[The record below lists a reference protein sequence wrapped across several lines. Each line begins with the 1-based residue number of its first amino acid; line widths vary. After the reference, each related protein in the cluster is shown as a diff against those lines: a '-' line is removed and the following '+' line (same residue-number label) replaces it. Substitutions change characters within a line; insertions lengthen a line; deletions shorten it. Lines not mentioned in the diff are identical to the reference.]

1 MATMLVEP
9 FAPWL
14 RDLTQALQGQGAPA
28 PFVPPA
34 DVLVDDEAVTVYM
47 DVPGLRSEDL
57 EVELENDILTVRG
70 ERPYPYSR
78 EDGGG
83 AIQRVERRFGRFE
96 RSLRVPA
103 GLDPEAIEAALT
115 DGVLKLRIPL
125 PETKRARRIEI
136 KAGENGG
143 RREEGGEGGGQRE
156 QQGAGQGAQ
165 QGEGQGTQQGEGQGA
180 RRGAPVSS

>member
-14 RDLTQALQGQGAPA
+14 RDLSQALQGQGAPA

-78 EDGGG
+78 EDGG
-83 AIQRVERRFGRFE
+83 AAVQRIERRFGRFE
-96 RSLRVPA
+96 RSLRVPS

-115 DGVLKLRIPL
+115 DGVLRVRIPL
-125 PETKRARRIEI
+125 PETKRARRIEV

-143 RREEGGEGGGQRE
+143 RREEGAGGGARRE
-156 QQGAGQGAQ
+156 QVGAGQSEQ
-165 QGEGQGTQQGEGQGA
+165 EGEGKDT
-180 RRGAPVSS
+180 RREAGVGS

>member
-14 RDLTQALQGQGAPA
+14 RDLSQALQGQGAPA

-78 EDGGG
+78 DDGGG
-83 AIQRVERRFGRFE
+83 AMQRIERRFGRFE

-115 DGVLKLRIPL
+115 DGVLRVRIPL
-125 PETKRARRIEI
+125 PQTKRARRIEV

-143 RREEGGEGGGQRE
+143 RREEGAGAGRE
-156 QQGAGQGAQ
+156 QAEAGQSEQ
-165 QGEGQGTQQGEGQGA
+165 QGEGKDT
-180 RRGAPVSS
+180 RREAGVGS